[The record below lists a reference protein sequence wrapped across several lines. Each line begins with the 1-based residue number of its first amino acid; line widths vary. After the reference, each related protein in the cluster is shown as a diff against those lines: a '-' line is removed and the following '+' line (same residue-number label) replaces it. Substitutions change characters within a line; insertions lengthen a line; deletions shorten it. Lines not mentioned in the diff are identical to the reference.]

1 MGHDA
6 IKLELI
12 EWLAK
17 LKDPDTI
24 QYLKVVKDS
33 TSLDHDWW
41 DDLNEDHKKGIEQGL
56 DDIAHGR
63 TTPHEVVKAKYG
75 L

>member
-1 MGHDA
+1 MPGS
-6 IKLELI
+6 LELI

-17 LKDPDTI
+17 IIDPDRI

-41 DDLNEDHKKGIEQGL
+41 DGLNEDHKKGIEQGL
-56 DDIAHGR
+56 DDISHGR
-63 TTPHEVVKAKYG
+63 TIRHEVVKAKYG